1 MTTIGMIGC
10 GAIGSGIVK
19 NLLLHHYDVL
29 AYDVDANNQRKAE
42 ELGATGA
49 SDLYMLASAS
59 DFVLLSLP
67 TPEIVKDCIIGKNG
81 ILQWMKKE
89 TAILDM
95 STTDVATTRELY
107 KEAENQGIAYFDC
120 PVSNGPKGAIE
131 GTLTI
136 MAGGN
141 EQLFHKIEPVLKAI
155 GKEIRYIGES
165 GSGQVVKLC
174 NNMIVAGLVILL
186 SETLIT
192 GVKSGVSADK
202 IAEIMQLGSA
212 SNRVLSV
219 FGPNLLNNTHDHVL
233 FMLNHMKKDVDL
245 YLQMAELED
254 TPTILSSSV
263 QHLFAKAK
271 NEGLGQLDTT
281 AVSQLLEN
289 IAKQKITQ

>member
-10 GAIGSGIVK
+10 GAIGSGMVK
-19 NLLLHHYDVL
+19 NLLPQYNVL
-29 AYDVDANNQRKAE
+29 AYDVDAANQRKAE
-42 ELGATGA
+42 ELGAMGA
-49 SDLYMLASAS
+49 SDLHMLASAS
-59 DFVLLSLP
+59 DYVLLSLP
-67 TPEIVKDCIIGKNG
+67 TSDIVKDCIIGEKG
-81 ILQWMKKE
+81 ILQWMNKG

-107 KEAENQGIAYFDC
+107 KEAKNQGIAYFDC
-120 PVSNGPKGAIE
+120 PVSNGPKGALE

-202 IAEIMQLGSA
+202 IADIMQIGSA

-245 YLQMAELED
+245 YLQMAELGD
-254 TPTILSSSV
+254 IPTFLSSSV
-263 QHLFAKAK
+263 QHLFAEAK
-271 NEGLGQLDTT
+271 NEGLGHLDTT